1 MVKWGKLPDLH
12 TMNAIVA
19 HWDIAYAGTDT
30 SDFNACK
37 IWGRHKN
44 DFWLI
49 DGFVKQSKMK
59 LCVQWMCMKQAEFR
73 AKGIICFGNMRVNS
87 GMMKLNGTLR
97 KLKRKRGWSLIW
109 FQYKLPKR

>member
-37 IWGRHKN
+37 IWGRHKMILA
-44 DFWLI
+44 DRRI
-49 DGFVKQSKMK
+49 RKAVKD
-59 LCVQWMCMKQAEFR
+59 E
-73 AKGIICFGNMRVNS
+73 
-87 GMMKLNGTLR
+87 TLR
-97 KLKRKRGWSLIW
+97 TMDVHEAG
-109 FQYKLPKR
+109 

>member
-1 MVKWGKLPDLH
+1 
-12 TMNAIVA
+12 MNAIVA

-49 DGFVKQSKMK
+49 DGFVKAVKDETSRTMD
-59 LCVQWMCMKQAEFR
+59 VHEA
-73 AKGIICFGNMRVNS
+73 G
-87 GMMKLNGTLR
+87 
-97 KLKRKRGWSLIW
+97 
-109 FQYKLPKR
+109 